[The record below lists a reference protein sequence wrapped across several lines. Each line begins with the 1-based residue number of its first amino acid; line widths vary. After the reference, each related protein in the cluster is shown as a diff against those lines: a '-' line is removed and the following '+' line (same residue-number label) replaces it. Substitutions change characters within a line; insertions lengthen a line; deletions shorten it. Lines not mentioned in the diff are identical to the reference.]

1 MEICSKMKD
10 CGTCTR
16 SQFWMGDNDRR
27 QFLTQQQGVCWK
39 EREETE
45 GRKGADSAVSR
56 RQAGKKSKE
65 RGCGLKNKEYNFKLD
80 SEANRAV
87 SEGLEMHE
95 RQIFSMRDRKRTLGV
110 VVTLCHCCTKTSLCC
125 DCWSSVPEV
134 CIYLLGKTLLL
145 WQCQQHSAEN
155 RCGSTSWVRCFA
167 THSSSPAVAL
177 IMHKD
182 VQVQPTD
189 SLFVGAALWGTL
201 QAFGGSH
208 SRSHVVDAFSYR
220 PEDVPV
226 TFLPSCIKTGK
237 FPTFGNWTLA

>member
-1 MEICSKMKD
+1 MELCSKMKD

-45 GRKGADSAVSR
+45 GRKGADFAVSR

-125 DCWSSVPEV
+125 DC
-134 CIYLLGKTLLL
+134 
-145 WQCQQHSAEN
+145 
-155 RCGSTSWVRCFA
+155 
-167 THSSSPAVAL
+167 
-177 IMHKD
+177 
-182 VQVQPTD
+182 
-189 SLFVGAALWGTL
+189 
-201 QAFGGSH
+201 
-208 SRSHVVDAFSYR
+208 
-220 PEDVPV
+220 
-226 TFLPSCIKTGK
+226 
-237 FPTFGNWTLA
+237 

>member
-1 MEICSKMKD
+1 
-10 CGTCTR
+10 
-16 SQFWMGDNDRR
+16 MGDNDRR

-125 DCWSSVPEV
+125 DC
-134 CIYLLGKTLLL
+134 
-145 WQCQQHSAEN
+145 
-155 RCGSTSWVRCFA
+155 
-167 THSSSPAVAL
+167 
-177 IMHKD
+177 
-182 VQVQPTD
+182 
-189 SLFVGAALWGTL
+189 
-201 QAFGGSH
+201 
-208 SRSHVVDAFSYR
+208 
-220 PEDVPV
+220 
-226 TFLPSCIKTGK
+226 
-237 FPTFGNWTLA
+237 